1 MEQIFD
7 TVLELSLAGSVII
20 LVILA
25 LRLVLGAVPQ
35 RYVCLLWILAGLRLL
50 VPFSFESS
58 FSLQPDS
65 NAIEQWM
72 PTQAVTQPET
82 PVITPAV
89 GEGMQLPQMDEN
101 HDAVSNPRP
110 VTVDWAALGW
120 AVVAGC
126 FLMYMAGSYLLLKR
140 KVRGAVAVDGNIYE
154 CGGID
159 SPFVLGYLRP
169 RIYLP
174 EDLPSEDIDHI
185 LAHEQCHIRRAD
197 HWIKLM
203 GFVCL
208 AVHWFNPLVWL
219 AYGLLCRDVEMACD
233 EEVVAGLSADGRK
246 AYSAT
251 LLRCVSGHRLGAVCP
266 VAFGEVSVK
275 QRIPKILHF
284 RKPTF
289 WIGVVAGV
297 VVAIVAVCF
306 LTDPLGMSQEA
317 QYVSQC
323 REAFEAWQDME
334 IRHILVETSYEGERV
349 LNFDG
354 TIYFWR
360 DGERYL
366 RRSSMP
372 MTLDSEMRTVTLV
385 YDGKLLERIYYA
397 GSKDYA
403 TNDTGWVKLDDP
415 LNSAGSW
422 VDNFEWQAH
431 TVEFLE
437 VQENGGRMVILLSVT
452 ENPERCDE
460 DYSCTE
466 NPYTLSFSFAAD
478 GTLSNIQRATWYSYE
493 PIKENDSGI
502 QWTYET
508 FKLGLDTRED
518 IIAAVDKWY
527 SEAEEAM
534 NGVASDRPYDKSKIP
549 GA

>member
-25 LRLVLGAVPQ
+25 LRLVLRAVPQ

-58 FSLQPDS
+58 FSLQPDP

-185 LAHEQCHIRRAD
+185 LVHEQCHIRRAD

-297 VVAIVAVCF
+297 VVAVVAMCF
-306 LTDPLGMSQEA
+306 LTDPASDPADKENIPEFTTPTSHIPSQEE
-317 QYVSQC
+317 QYVDQC
-323 REAFEAWQDME
+323 REALAAFQALDTYGMSVT
-334 IRHILVETSYEGERV
+334 ITTSDDVWPKWNWGQFYYNE
-349 LNFDG
+349 DDWYQWYS
-354 TIYFWR
+354 TSDWT
-360 DGERYL
+360 DQYL
-366 RRSSMP
+366 F
-372 MTLDSEMRTVTLV
+372 
-385 YDGKLLERIYYA
+385 YDGKGYT
-397 GSKDYA
+397 KDITKAVPEKDIPYPQW
-403 TNDTGWVKLDDP
+403 TQVDLNDDYFTQETEQHWLTEFAWNDEQMEYIDHSTGGYGLMVRVAWRSGRTD
-415 LNSAGSW
+415 
-422 VDNFEWQAH
+422 
-431 TVEFLE
+431 TVHFTF
-437 VQENGGRMVILLSVT
+437 VF
-452 ENPERCDE
+452 NPE
-460 DYSCTE
+460 
-466 NPYTLSFSFAAD
+466 
-478 GTLSNIQRATWYSYE
+478 GTLNTVIQEIWDVPGNEATGYRKEEIDLIDSKQNIATVIAQTAGE
-493 PIKENDSGI
+493 VANSG
-502 QWTYET
+502 
-508 FKLGLDTRED
+508 
-518 IIAAVDKWY
+518 
-527 SEAEEAM
+527 
-534 NGVASDRPYDKSKIP
+534 N
-549 GA
+549 